1 MTSSELRKHLA
12 SINKVDDFDRIYEVF
27 TTPTI
32 HEIDEQ
38 TDLLKVAIEIKKHG
52 LNKETDQL
60 IEKVKRKYEWQSFW
74 TVTAM
79 PLTFDYFKDA
89 VNALVD
95 SNENLKDKIASII
108 QGQEDRKKSLNRILK
123 SIKASKIL
131 QAYVNLLQGYM
142 YLRTYRKNIISKAH
156 FLHMPLLFEI
166 GKRMGIKNDITLI
179 SYEEMIDFLK
189 DEEVVAQKIIDERK
203 EAWAVLSVDG
213 QISII
218 SCKNSVLAIAKKY
231 GIEDVKHQVSKKQTK
246 GQAACL
252 GKTTGHAKIIK
263 SVREFHKIKQGD
275 ILITPMTTPDYIP
288 IIKKVAAIIT
298 DEGGVTY
305 TLPHNSDHWLRH
317 KITS

>member
-246 GQAACL
+246 GQAAC
-252 GKTTGHAKIIK
+252 
-263 SVREFHKIKQGD
+263 
-275 ILITPMTTPDYIP
+275 
-288 IIKKVAAIIT
+288 
-298 DEGGVTY
+298 
-305 TLPHNSDHWLRH
+305 
-317 KITS
+317 